1 MLKGLT
7 FSTLSAQHAYTMT
20 FGPHLEKKTNCI
32 PEAVARINSAEN
44 NKISPNNTTDHN
56 LDLGSSEILTMFF
69 FDRCKM
75 ECQKHMYVLPSLR
88 RDKLTDI
95 VGWYIW
101 VFPCLNRE

>member
-1 MLKGLT
+1 
-7 FSTLSAQHAYTMT
+7 MT

-69 FDRCKM
+69 FWSVQDGMPEAHVCAT
-75 ECQKHMYVLPSLR
+75 QP
-88 RDKLTDI
+88 T
-95 VGWYIW
+95 
-101 VFPCLNRE
+101 